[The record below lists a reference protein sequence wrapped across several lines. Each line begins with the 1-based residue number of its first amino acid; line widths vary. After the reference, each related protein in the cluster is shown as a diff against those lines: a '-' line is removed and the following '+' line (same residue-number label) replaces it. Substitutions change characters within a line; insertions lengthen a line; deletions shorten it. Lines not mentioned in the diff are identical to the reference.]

1 MNSFCLDRIRRRKDD
16 NSRFDPDSSIKT
28 CFSRYPPSDFFL
40 VPLETTNLEVITTRK
55 LSFNQFPLK
64 S

>member
-1 MNSFCLDRIRRRKDD
+1 MIVIVVLIPIPQLKRASLVTLQVI
-16 NSRFDPDSSIKT
+16 
-28 CFSRYPPSDFFL
+28 FL